1 MKPWPIADVV
11 PHAGRMI
18 LLDDIEHVTRERI
31 VCTRTI
37 RPGDMFAD
45 PDGSLPSWAGVE
57 LMAQAIAAWA
67 GCCARAEQRP
77 VQLGFLL
84 GTRHYLC
91 NVDTFPAGTCLRVEA
106 ERSFH
111 NEQGMGVFHCRI
123 EAPGVHAEA
132 RLNVYSP
139 PDAQAFYKQDSTE
152 TPHG

>member
-1 MKPWPIADVV
+1 MTPWPIADVV
-11 PHAGRMI
+11 PHAGEMI
-18 LLDDIEHVTRERI
+18 LLDNIEQVENERI
-31 VCTRTI
+31 VCARTI
-37 RPGDMFAD
+37 RPGDMFVEA
-45 PDGSLPSWAGVE
+45 DGSLPSWVGVE

-84 GTRHYLC
+84 GTRHYAC
-91 NVDTFPAGTCLRVEA
+91 NVDTFPVDTRLHVEA

-111 NEQGMGVFHCRI
+111 DEQGMGVFHCRI
-123 EAPGVHAEA
+123 EAPGIHAEA

-139 PDAQAFYKQDSTE
+139 PDADAFFKHDSKE

>member
-1 MKPWPIADVV
+1 MTVWPIAEVV
-11 PHAGRMI
+11 PHAGEMI
-18 LLDDIEHVTRERI
+18 LLDNIEAFEAERI
-31 VCTRTI
+31 TCTRTI
-37 RPGDMFAD
+37 QSDGMFVDA
-45 PDGSLPSWAGVE
+45 DGSMPSWVGVE

-84 GTRHYLC
+84 GTRHYAC
-91 NVDTFPAGTCLRVEA
+91 NVDAFPAGIRLIVEA

-111 NEQGMGVFHCRI
+111 DEQGMGVFHCRI
-123 EAPGVHAEA
+123 KGPGIHAEA

-139 PDAQAFYKQDSTE
+139 SDADAFFKQITGE